1 MHNFVKKSQIL
12 LKKIDASVGE
22 TNMFDEE
29 LNEISEQL
37 KVITSILI
45 ILFRLQK
52 KILYKS

>member
-29 LNEISEQL
+29 LNEISE
-37 KVITSILI
+37 
-45 ILFRLQK
+45 
-52 KILYKS
+52 